1 MAAVALP
8 KQSKAAL
15 AAIARER
22 AEAFLGRPEVDVT
35 KGMERDINPPEIEK

>member
-8 KQSKAAL
+8 KKRKAAP
-15 AAIARER
+15 AVIAREL
-22 AEAFLGRPEVDVT
+22 FLGRPEVDVT